1 MTRNAGNGQS
11 QKEKMAKILKNINRE
26 RQVNREASL
35 DPRLTIAN
43 TQHLRGDDRKLKRD
57 MRNQVKTGLG
67 AGKPLLVKES
77 QAARTARAR
86 TNEPPKNVVTMF
98 HNFDAYSN
106 VS

>member
-1 MTRNAGNGQS
+1 
-11 QKEKMAKILKNINRE
+11 MAKILKNINRE
-26 RQVNREASL
+26 RHAPL

-43 TQHLRGDDRKLKRD
+43 TQPLRGDDRKLKRD